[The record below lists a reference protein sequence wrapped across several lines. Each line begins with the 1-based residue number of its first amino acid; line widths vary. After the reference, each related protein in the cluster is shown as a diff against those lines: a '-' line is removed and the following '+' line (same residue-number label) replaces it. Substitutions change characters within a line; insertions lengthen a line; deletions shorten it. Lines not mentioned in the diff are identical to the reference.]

1 MGPKR
6 QKLLSHFAPIGRLRR
21 LVVVGFVASV
31 GLLLGCEA
39 VDKARMKL
47 VGVTVDQ
54 PEAETAE
61 WVLAEALHA
70 AMEPDADKGWER
82 FQKVLHSQER
92 TPSALAG
99 WQQFGWPRMRKQA
112 KNYLDEDGRFVL
124 RDFRNQQNE
133 GIDFF
138 LENRTRELPT
148 PCSVYLDYANNK
160 LWRIKR
166 CSL

>member
-1 MGPKR
+1 MGRKQLQWFGQGR
-6 QKLLSHFAPIGRLRR
+6 CTGQVRRWLVLLVCTSF
-21 LVVVGFVASV
+21 

-54 PEAETAE
+54 PEPETAE

-70 AMEPDADKGWER
+70 AVDPDADKGWER
-82 FQKVLHSQER
+82 FQQVLHSQER
-92 TPSALAG
+92 SPAALAS
-99 WQQFGWPRMRKQA
+99 WQQFGWPRLRKQA
-112 KNYLDEDGRFVL
+112 RNYLDEEGRFVL

>member
-1 MGPKR
+1 MGPKHLQWFGQGR
-6 QKLLSHFAPIGRLRR
+6 RAGRLPPVL
-21 LVVVGFVASV
+21 LVLVCTAFVG
-31 GLLLGCEA
+31 LLGCEA

-47 VGVTVDQ
+47 VGVTVDH

-61 WVLAEALHA
+61 WVLAEALQA
-70 AMEPDADKGWER
+70 AVDPDAEKGWER
-82 FQKVLHSQER
+82 FQQVLHSQER
-92 TPSALAG
+92 TPAALAS
-99 WQQFGWPRMRKQA
+99 WQQFGWPRLRKQA
-112 KNYLDEDGRFVL
+112 RHYLDEEGRFVL